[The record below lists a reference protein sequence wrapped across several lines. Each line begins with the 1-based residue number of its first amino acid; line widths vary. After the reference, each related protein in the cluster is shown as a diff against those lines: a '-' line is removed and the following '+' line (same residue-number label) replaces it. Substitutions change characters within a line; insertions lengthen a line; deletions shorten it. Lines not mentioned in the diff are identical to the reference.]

1 MKRILLVGPI
11 NSQGLGGRFEE
22 MKVWANCLTK
32 GQYKVSVFSM
42 FNSGFAVG
50 RAEMYESL
58 SLIWPNLWKNFSFL
72 RNPLLRIWSSK
83 WLKSKRDSFYCSDEW
98 MQFASSFDHIILF
111 ITHNS
116 RELQIFESGLKVP
129 VSVRFTGTIHDFSAL
144 NKHQFLPAFPSRN
157 YVFHSSFLTK
167 NLQNSIPKVFI
178 DQTTL
183 AEKKLLGIKIDG
195 HARIFGM
202 IGLFMEV
209 KQMDQVIRI
218 FREFP
223 QLRLVLYGT
232 GALQSRFEELIR
244 GMELK
249 NVEIAGFVQPDRIDE
264 IYSAID
270 CLIINSLEETGPMT
284 GIEAMAAG
292 KLILSRPIG
301 AMPDRLEGEDLLY
314 RDLDGLKTKLQ
325 TISQAKEQEIVEV
338 KMALRAKYLEYY
350 SIDKLQS
357 AITTL
362 VA

>member
-1 MKRILLVGPI
+1 
-11 NSQGLGGRFEE
+11 
-22 MKVWANCLTK
+22 MKVWANCLA
-32 GQYKVSVFSM
+32 QNQFKVSVFSM

-50 RAEMYESL
+50 RAEMNESL
-58 SLIWPNLWKNFSFL
+58 SLVWPYLWKNFTYL
-72 RNPLLRIWSSK
+72 RKSLLRVWSSR
-83 WLKSKRDSFYCSDEW
+83 WFKSKRDNFYYSEEW
-98 MQFASSFDHIILF
+98 MQFSSSFDHIILF

-116 RELQIFESGLKVP
+116 RELHIFESGLQVP
-129 VSVRFTGTIHDFSAL
+129 VSVRFTGTIHDFSVL
-144 NKHQFLPAFPSRN
+144 NKHQSLPTFPSRN
-157 YVFHSSFLTK
+157 YVFHSPFLAK

-183 AEKKLLGIKIDG
+183 AEKQLLDIEIDG
-195 HARIFGM
+195 RARIFGM

-209 KQMDQVIRI
+209 KQMDQVIEI
-218 FREFP
+218 FQEFP

-232 GALQSRFEELIR
+232 GSLQSRFEELIR
-244 GMELK
+244 RTELT
-249 NVEIAGFVQPDRIDE
+249 NVEIVGFVPSDRIDE

-301 AMPDRLEGEDLLY
+301 AMPDRLEGEDLVY
-314 RDLDGLKTKLQ
+314 RDLAELKTKLLSIAQ
-325 TISQAKEQEIVEV
+325 LTEQEIANQ
-338 KMALRAKYLEYY
+338 KMALRAKYLECY

-357 AITTL
+357 AIAAL